1 MGSDDFSCLL
11 EECGNRGVQFQLG
24 TAQEGL
30 PQSGL
35 GLHVA
40 ENIFPDEAL
49 LPGIALLTQF
59 ALDDL
64 SPNR

>member
-1 MGSDDFSCLL
+1 CLL

-40 ENIFPDEAL
+40 ENIFPDEVL

>member
-11 EECGNRGVQFQLG
+11 EACGNRGVQFVVG
-24 TAQEGL
+24 TALQEV

-49 LPGIALLTQF
+49 LPAAAVLTQF
-59 ALDDL
+59 AW
-64 SPNR
+64 NERNG